1 MRGLPRMVSSTFETP
16 LSGKSAV
23 LARHAFFEGVS
34 AGIVDRLAMH
44 AREVRY
50 AAGQAVF
57 RKGDEGQG
65 LFAVL
70 SGAVKLSVPSLDGRE
85 LVLRMVGAG
94 EIFGEVALLDGGPRT
109 ADATA
114 AEPCH
119 LLCLDRRGFLAVLK
133 EEPTL
138 AIKLLALLSDRLR
151 QTSEQV
157 EEITFEHPPVRL
169 ARALLRLSRM
179 QGAAGAERTHITIT
193 QKELG
198 QMVGLSRETTNKCL
212 NEWALDHRIEI
223 GKGECTLLDPS
234 FFSKVVDDGS

>member
-1 MRGLPRMVSSTFETP
+1 MALETP

-23 LARHAFFEGVS
+23 LSRHAFFEGVS

-44 AREVRY
+44 AREARY

-70 SGAVKLSVPSLDGRE
+70 SGAVKLSVPSIDGRE
-85 LVLRMVGAG
+85 LVLRMIGAG

-119 LLCLDRRGFLAVLK
+119 LLCLDRQWLPG
-133 EEPTL
+133 
-138 AIKLLALLSDRLR
+138 
-151 QTSEQV
+151 
-157 EEITFEHPPVRL
+157 
-169 ARALLRLSRM
+169 
-179 QGAAGAERTHITIT
+179 GAERRAYARD
-193 QKELG
+193 QAPRA
-198 QMVGLSRETTNKCL
+198 S
-212 NEWALDHRIEI
+212 
-223 GKGECTLLDPS
+223 
-234 FFSKVVDDGS
+234 

>member
-1 MRGLPRMVSSTFETP
+1 MALETP

-23 LARHAFFEGVS
+23 LSRHAFFEGVS

-50 AAGQAVF
+50 GAGQAVF
-57 RKGDEGQG
+57 RKADEGQG

-70 SGAVKLSVPSLDGRE
+70 SGAVKLTVPSLDGRE

-109 ADATA
+109 ADAMA
-114 AEPCH
+114 AGRCH
-119 LLCLDRRGFLAVLK
+119 LLFLDRRDFLAVLK
-133 EEPTL
+133 EEPSL
-138 AIKLLALLSDRLR
+138 AIKLLALVSDRLR

-157 EEITFEHPPVRL
+157 EELTFEAPTARL
-169 ARALLRLSRM
+169 AKALLRVARL
-179 QGAAGAERTHITIT
+179 QGTAAAEKPQIRIT

-198 QMVGLSRETTNKCL
+198 RTVGLSRETTNKCL
-212 NEWALDHRIEI
+212 NEWALDGALKIE
-223 GKGECTLLDPS
+223 KGACTLLDRA
-234 FFSKVVDDGS
+234 FFARLASGEAP